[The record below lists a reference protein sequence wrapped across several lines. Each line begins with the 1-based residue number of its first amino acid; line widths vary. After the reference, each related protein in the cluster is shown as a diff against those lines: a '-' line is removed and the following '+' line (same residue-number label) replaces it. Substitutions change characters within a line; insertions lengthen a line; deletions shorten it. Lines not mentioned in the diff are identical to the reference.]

1 MLYRLD
7 VVMKREKGRHRASTR
22 DRGAS
27 HMPRGQGEHEAS
39 PLQWYGFA
47 SRGVHGGKAPSQGDH
62 QGRPYNGTASPAES

>member
-1 MLYRLD
+1 
-7 VVMKREKGRHRASTR
+7 
-22 DRGAS
+22 
-27 HMPRGQGEHEAS
+27 MPRGQGEHEAS